1 MTHLSAEGVFEVE
14 VKNGAGNLAAKN
26 ILQVELVSLQD
37 VVHILGLPV
46 NNGPERVINHFFNP
60 INNSQ
65 QHYYSNVAK
74 YVWLQVQDNAYC
86 RFVADAGN
94 DC

>member
-1 MTHLSAEGVFEVE
+1 MLTHLSAEGVFEVE
-14 VKNGAGNLAAKN
+14 VKHGAGNLAAKN

-65 QHYYSNVAK
+65 HYYSNVAK
-74 YVWLQVQDNAYC
+74 YVWLQV
-86 RFVADAGN
+86 
-94 DC
+94 